1 MLNSLR
7 AIPSSRRLMLFG
19 ILTAAV
25 LIIVITFVLQ
35 PAGLRPSGRISPD
48 SQKSTAS
55 APVEMPKALPNQA
68 FETVL
73 QPPATPEDVTLSPS
87 VNNRAL
93 QQSVGSKHR
102 AISSRAR
109 AEVPYR
115 SRDRNA
121 ARRPARSLG
130 LGLAPREQS
139 FTGARGTFDAV
150 H

>member
-1 MLNSLR
+1 MIHSLR
-7 AIPSSRRLMLFG
+7 AFPSSRRLMLFG
-19 ILTAAV
+19 LLTAAV
-25 LIIVITFVLQ
+25 LIIVITFALQ
-35 PAGLRPSGRISPD
+35 PGGLRPSGRISPD
-48 SQKSTAS
+48 GQKATAS
-55 APVEMPKALPNQA
+55 APVEMPKTLSNPA

-73 QPPATPEDVTLSPS
+73 QPPATPEDVTISPS

-102 AISSRAR
+102 VISSRAR
-109 AEVPYR
+109 AEVPFR

-121 ARRPARSLG
+121 ARRPARGLG

-139 FTGARGTFDAV
+139 FTGARATFDAV